1 MRRARREREERAAF
15 AAVQALMTPEWMSSS
30 MIVASIPEG
39 TTAAELENNQRV
51 LEAALKIA
59 TIMEGIGYSVF
70 ARIVPLSV
78 ADDLVGGMA
87 QVPAVRPRGARS
99 HRNAEKLGM
108 VPVAGRTDRPSWSK
122 PHQSTD
128 RRLRCSSR
136 LETLGCVPHAD
147 RRPFGMA
154 FDLKEIVAARL
165 GENYQ
170 LHEQHLNRTLVA
182 AQRVIGFDKVYA
194 RAEGAYLYDMDNA
207 AYLDFLSGYSVFNIG
222 RNHPA
227 VQKAIR
233 DVLDLD
239 LPNMVQ
245 MDCSLLSGLL
255 AEALTKRTPKH
266 LDAVFFCNSGTE
278 AMEGA
283 LKFARAATQR
293 PRVFSLGG
301 AFHGLSLGS
310 LSLMGCESFTEGFGP
325 LMEGF
330 DGRIA
335 LDDLTTL
342 ERELFKR
349 DVAAFVI
356 EPVQGKGVNF
366 PRGDFFNRAQEL
378 CRQFGTL
385 LICDEIQTGL
395 GRTGKMFGF
404 EHWNL
409 EPDIITLAK
418 TLSGGYV
425 PCGAIVARRDIY
437 QKTFSRMDRCVVH
450 STTFGRNNLAMAC
463 GLAALEVLDDE
474 KLIDNS
480 AKMGALLIERLDA
493 LRQKHSFIKEV
504 RGKGLMIAIEFHEPN
519 EFKLKMAWKLL
530 HKVDKVLFAQMVVTQ
545 MLAQHRILTQVAG
558 HAMDVVKI
566 LPPLIIA
573 EKEVDMFVNAL
584 DSTLSECRKFPGP
597 MWEIGN
603 NFVRHALRSKRSPD
617 EPRPVLSL

>member
-1 MRRARREREERAAF
+1 M
-15 AAVQALMTPEWMSSS
+15 
-30 MIVASIPEG
+30 
-39 TTAAELENNQRV
+39 
-51 LEAALKIA
+51 
-59 TIMEGIGYSVF
+59 
-70 ARIVPLSV
+70 PL
-78 ADDLVGGMA
+78 
-87 QVPAVRPRGARS
+87 
-99 HRNAEKLGM
+99 
-108 VPVAGRTDRPSWSK
+108 
-122 PHQSTD
+122 
-128 RRLRCSSR
+128 
-136 LETLGCVPHAD
+136 
-147 RRPFGMA
+147 
-154 FDLKEIVAARL
+154 DLKELVATRL
-165 GENYQ
+165 GENYE
-170 LHEQHLNRTLVA
+170 LHERHLNRTLVA

-239 LPNMVQ
+239 LSNMVQ

-278 AMEGA
+278 AIEGA
-283 LKFARAATQR
+283 LKFARAATGR
-293 PRVFSLGG
+293 KRMIALAGG
-301 AFHGLSLGS
+301 WHGLSFGS

-325 LMEGF
+325 LMDEW
-330 DGRIA
+330 DTRIA
-335 LDDLTTL
+335 LDDIAAL
-342 ERELFKR
+342 EHELKKG

-356 EPVQGKGVNF
+356 EPVQGKGCKS
-366 PRGDFFNRAQEL
+366 PTTDFYQRAQAL
-378 CRQFGTL
+378 CRKHGTL
-385 LICDEIQTGL
+385 LISDEVQCGL

-425 PCGAIVARRDIY
+425 PCGAIVTRRDIY

-474 KLIDNS
+474 KLIENS
-480 AKMGALLIERLDA
+480 ARMGQLLIERVDA
-493 LRQKHSFIKEV
+493 LRAKHSFIKEV

-519 EFKLKMAWKLL
+519 EFKLKMAWKVL

-545 MLAQHRILTQVAG
+545 LLAQHRILTQVAG

-566 LPPLIIA
+566 LPPLIIG
-573 EKEVDMFVNAL
+573 EREVDMFVNAL
-584 DSTLSECRKFPGP
+584 DATLTECRKFPGP

-603 NFVRHALRSKRSPD
+603 NFVRHALRSKRFS
-617 EPRPVLSL
+617 ESSRPVST